1 MAASVFQKL
10 NLKDQGEIVV
20 LNAPE
25 SFEPELA
32 GLTGVKVARKLGGPA
47 EFVLAFVSKQKDA
60 DALPAVIARKAP
72 GDAIVWVAH
81 PKQSSKKVKC
91 EFSTTGLWEAM
102 GALGFE
108 GVRRIA
114 IDEDWTALR
123 YRRVEFIKT
132 MTRDVSGARS
142 AVGKARTAKP

>member
-32 GLTGVKVARKLGGPA
+32 GLQGVAVRRKWAGAA
-47 EFVLAFVSKQKDA
+47 EFVLVFLTEQKQA
-60 DALPAVIARKAP
+60 DAFAGAVAKQAP

-81 PKQSSKKVKC
+81 PKQSSKKVKW
-91 EFSTTGLWEAM
+91 EFSTTALWEAM

-142 AVGKARTAKP
+142 AAGKARTAKK